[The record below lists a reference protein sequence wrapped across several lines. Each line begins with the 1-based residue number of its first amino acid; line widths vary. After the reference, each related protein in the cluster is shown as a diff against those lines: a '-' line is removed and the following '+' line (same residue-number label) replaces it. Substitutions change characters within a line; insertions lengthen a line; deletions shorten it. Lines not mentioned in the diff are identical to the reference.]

1 MIKLISFLT
10 FEFLIVILL
19 VYLNRNY
26 FDFKF
31 SNFQIAIIAAF
42 FFYISIIM
50 LVLITNHTLKSD
62 LDAFDLNKDGN
73 FSIEERTEGQ
83 QQAMQAVISDTGRNF
98 APIIGIIYSLIYF
111 IIIMI
116 PLSIFN
122 RLKKTTS

>member
-1 MIKLISFLT
+1 
-10 FEFLIVILL
+10 
-19 VYLNRNY
+19 
-26 FDFKF
+26 
-31 SNFQIAIIAAF
+31 
-42 FFYISIIM
+42 M
-50 LVLITNHTLKSD
+50 LVFITNHTLKSD

-73 FSIEERTEGQ
+73 FSIEERTSGQ

-111 IIIMI
+111 IIVMI

>member
-1 MIKLISFLT
+1 MVKLISFLT
-10 FEFLIVILL
+10 LEFLIVILL

-26 FDFKF
+26 FNFRF

-42 FFYISIIM
+42 FFYISIIL
-50 LVLITNHTLKSD
+50 LVLITNHNLKRD

-73 FSIEERTEGQ
+73 FSIEERTVGQ
-83 QQAMQAVISDTGRNF
+83 QLTMQAVISDTGRNF

-111 IIIMI
+111 TIIMI

>member
-1 MIKLISFLT
+1 MVKLISFLT
-10 FEFLIVILL
+10 LEFLIVILL

-26 FDFKF
+26 FNFRF

-42 FFYISIIM
+42 FFYISIIL
-50 LVLITNHTLKSD
+50 LVLITNHNLKRD

-73 FSIEERTEGQ
+73 FSIEERTVGQ
-83 QQAMQAVISDTGRNF
+83 QQTMQAVISDTGRNF

-111 IIIMI
+111 TIIMI

>member
-10 FEFLIVILL
+10 FEFLIVFLL
-19 VYLNRNY
+19 TYLNRKYFNY
-26 FDFKF
+26 KF
-31 SNFQIAIIAAF
+31 SNFQIALIAAF
-42 FFYISIIM
+42 FFYASIIM
-50 LVLITNHTLKSD
+50 LVLITNHNLKSD

-73 FSIEERTEGQ
+73 FSIEERTAEQ

-111 IIIMI
+111 IIIII

-122 RLKKTTS
+122 RFKKTTS

>member
-62 LDAFDLNKDGN
+62 LDAFDLNKDGS

>member
-1 MIKLISFLT
+1 MVQLISFLT
-10 FEFLIVILL
+10 LEFLIVILL

-26 FDFKF
+26 FNFRF

-42 FFYISIIM
+42 FFYISIIL
-50 LVLITNHTLKSD
+50 LVLITNHNLKRD

-73 FSIEERTEGQ
+73 FSIEERTVGQ
-83 QQAMQAVISDTGRNF
+83 QQTMQAVISDTGRNF

-111 IIIMI
+111 TIIMI